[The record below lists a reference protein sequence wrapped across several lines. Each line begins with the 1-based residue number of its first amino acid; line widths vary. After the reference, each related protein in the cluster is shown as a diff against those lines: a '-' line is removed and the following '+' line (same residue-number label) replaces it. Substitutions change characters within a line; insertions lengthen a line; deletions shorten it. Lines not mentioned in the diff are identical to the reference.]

1 MAVGAPLG
9 LSDTVTS
16 GIVSATART
25 VRSGDND
32 QAVFA
37 AVQTDAAI
45 NPGNSGGA
53 LVDLNGD
60 VIGIN
65 AAIASTGSSGV
76 TVPGQQQST
85 QSGSIGIGFAIP
97 SDEAARIASELISTG
112 KASHALL
119 GVELPATSATATST
133 AGATIATVTKG
144 GAAATAGLRAGDVVT
159 AVNGARISDGD
170 DLIAAI
176 RSHAVKDSVTITYTR
191 SGAAHTVKVTLTA
204 GTS

>member
-1 MAVGAPLG
+1 MTA
-9 LSDTVTS
+9 

-53 LVDLNGD
+53 LVDLNGN

-65 AAIASTGSSGV
+65 AAIASTSSSGV
-76 TVPGQQQST
+76 TVPGQQTT

-97 SDEAARIASELISTG
+97 SDEASRIATELITTG
-112 KASHALL
+112 KATHAVL
-119 GVELPATSATATST
+119 GVEVSASTTTT
-133 AGATIATVTKG
+133 AGATLRTVTTRG
-144 GAAATAGLRAGDVVT
+144 RRGQGRTAGRRRGHPRRQLADRDRRRPDRGHPGPRGEGHRDTHLHPVGHDAHDHGDADVRDQLS
-159 AVNGARISDGD
+159 A
-170 DLIAAI
+170 
-176 RSHAVKDSVTITYTR
+176 TYT
-191 SGAAHTVKVTLTA
+191 
-204 GTS
+204 